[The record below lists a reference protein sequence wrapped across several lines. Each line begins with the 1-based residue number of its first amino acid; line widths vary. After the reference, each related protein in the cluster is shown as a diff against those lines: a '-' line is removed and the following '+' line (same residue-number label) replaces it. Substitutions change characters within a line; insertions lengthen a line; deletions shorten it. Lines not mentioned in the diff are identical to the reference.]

1 MEKYVLYHVSVLF
14 YAENQLIFAGVYRW
28 PENAAKKQ
36 EYLADQ
42 QTVQISADS
51 GGGDEKKDTGDP
63 YAEAEK
69 VEQKRTGSLS
79 QSVDHAEKYS
89 VRIQKRTDPCECQN
103 KISGKRTFEQKNS
116 NPFSEYQKNTTTKT
130 SKQNAGTGDF

>member
-1 MEKYVLYHVSVLF
+1 MQQR
-14 YAENQLIFAGVYRW
+14 NR
-28 PENAAKKQ
+28 

-69 VEQKRTGSLS
+69 VEQKRTGGLS
-79 QSVDHAEKYS
+79 QPVDHAEKYS

-116 NPFSEYQKNTTTKT
+116 NPFPEYQKNTTTKT

>member
-1 MEKYVLYHVSVLF
+1 MQQR
-14 YAENQLIFAGVYRW
+14 NRNIWLI
-28 PENAAKKQ
+28 
-36 EYLADQ
+36 
-42 QTVQISADS
+42 VQISADS
-51 GGGDEKKDTGDP
+51 GGGDEKKDPGDP

-69 VEQKRTGSLS
+69 VEQKRTGGLS

-116 NPFSEYQKNTTTKT
+116 NPFPEYQKNTKTKI